1 MDADGPG
8 GLDSS
13 QIMNLSQTES
23 KFAGTM
29 SQYGAVKGSI
39 DGSNVTFTVTDSSAG
54 NMDIVFEGNF
64 VDTYTMKGTVHRVPG
79 GRDGSWHAKRD
90 MIHSAEIHKAAEN
103 GDVEQVRTLLGENP
117 DLVFSKDDA
126 GRTPLLA
133 AAFNG
138 NKDILGLLLANK
150 ANIHDTDIF
159 GYTPLH
165 RAASGGHKD
174 AVELLLKNNADP
186 DARDKYGFTPLHAAA
201 QMGNLVVVELLL
213 TNKADVNA
221 KDNDGETPL
230 HVAVARA
237 HNDVADMLRQ
247 HGGQE

>member
-1 MDADGPG
+1 
-8 GLDSS
+8 
-13 QIMNLSQTES
+13 
-23 KFAGTM
+23 
-29 SQYGAVKGSI
+29 
-39 DGSNVTFTVTDSSAG
+39 
-54 NMDIVFEGNF
+54 MDIVFEGNF

-165 RAASGGHKD
+165 RAAWEGTKTRWNYCSKTMLTPTLGTNM
-174 AVELLLKNNADP
+174 ALLHCM
-186 DARDKYGFTPLHAAA
+186 RRRRWGIW
-201 QMGNLVVVELLL
+201 
-213 TNKADVNA
+213 
-221 KDNDGETPL
+221 
-230 HVAVARA
+230 
-237 HNDVADMLRQ
+237 
-247 HGGQE
+247 